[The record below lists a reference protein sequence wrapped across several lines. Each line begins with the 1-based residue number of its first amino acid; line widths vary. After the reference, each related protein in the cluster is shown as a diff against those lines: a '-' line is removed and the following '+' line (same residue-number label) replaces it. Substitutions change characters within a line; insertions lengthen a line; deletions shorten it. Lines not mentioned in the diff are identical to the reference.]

1 MAFINS
7 KANLSVRLSDGSYY
21 RIPKDFIG
29 EVPEHVFN
37 SWLVQA
43 AIKSGHVVAPEGKSD
58 KQLEAADKKAKKR

>member
-7 KANLSVRLSDGSYY
+7 KTNMSVRLSDGSRYF
-21 RIPKDFIG
+21 IPKDFIG
-29 EVPEHVFN
+29 DVPEHVYN

-43 AIKSGHVVAPEGKSD
+43 AIRSGHVVVPEGKSD